1 MATGSIDT
9 HIDTVIKKMC
19 KGSFVKRNRYRSL
32 IVTFEFAE
40 NGCAES
46 PRSPSDAA
54 AAEFAADYALRTY
67 RISPQLALLT
77 HWLAP
82 HCSGLPKAG

>member
-9 HIDTVIKKMC
+9 HIDTVIQKMC
-19 KGSFVKRNRYRSL
+19 KRSFVKRNRHRSL
-32 IVTFEFAE
+32 IVTFDFAE

-46 PRSPSDAA
+46 PCSPPDAA
-54 AAEFAADYALRTY
+54 AAEFAADFALRTY
-67 RISPQLALLT
+67 RITLLT
-77 HWLAP
+77 HLIAP